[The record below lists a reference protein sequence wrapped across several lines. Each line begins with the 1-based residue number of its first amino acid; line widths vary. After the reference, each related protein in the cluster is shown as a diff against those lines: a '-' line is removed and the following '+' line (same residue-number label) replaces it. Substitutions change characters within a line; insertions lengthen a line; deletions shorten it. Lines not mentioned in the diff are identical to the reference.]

1 MIDIKE
7 QHLKIVK
14 EVLKKHPYA
23 FYVYGSRAKEKA
35 RKNSDLDLC
44 YKEEIPGKVIF
55 KIKEELE
62 ESDLPFKV
70 DIVSWERMSPTF
82 QKLIE
87 KNLKPIV

>member
-7 QHLKIVK
+7 QHLKMVREIF
-14 EVLKKHPYA
+14 KKHPYT

-44 YKEEIPGKVIF
+44 YKEEIPERIIF

-70 DIVSWERMSPTF
+70 DIVNWESMKPAF

-87 KNLKPIV
+87 KNLKLI